1 MLRLSLLSFTVE
13 ILPMEALVPKSGKIL
28 VTDRWEFVS
37 ISPVSVPT
45 LLHVEDEDGS
55 AFLFRHAVREAGFSV
70 VVFRVSNGEEALA
83 FLRKSGPYAH
93 AERPKLMVL
102 DLNLPKIDGL
112 SVLTRLRSDESL
124 RSIPVVVISTSSRP
138 ADKEKAF
145 LLGASHYIVK
155 PDSFEKLTEQ
165 VKAACAGFFAT

>member
-1 MLRLSLLSFTVE
+1 
-13 ILPMEALVPKSGKIL
+13 
-28 VTDRWEFVS
+28 VTDLWESVS

-70 VVFRVSNGEEALA
+70 MVFRVSNGEEALA
-83 FLRKSGPYAH
+83 FLRKSGPYTH

-112 SVLTRLRSDESL
+112 SLLTRVRSDESL
-124 RSIPVVVISTSSRP
+124 RSIPVVVISTSSRA

-145 LLGASHYIVK
+145 SLGAHHYIVK
-155 PDSFEKLTEQ
+155 PDSFEELTEQ

>member
-1 MLRLSLLSFTVE
+1 
-13 ILPMEALVPKSGKIL
+13 
-28 VTDRWEFVS
+28 VTDLWEFVS

-83 FLRKSGPYAH
+83 FLHKSGPYTH

-112 SVLTRLRSDESL
+112 SVLTRVRSDESL

-145 LLGASHYIVK
+145 SLGASHYIVK

-165 VKAACAGFFAT
+165 VKAACAGFFTT

>member
-1 MLRLSLLSFTVE
+1 
-13 ILPMEALVPKSGKIL
+13 
-28 VTDRWEFVS
+28 
-37 ISPVSVPT
+37 VSVPT

-70 VVFRVSNGEEALA
+70 MVFRVSNGEEALA
-83 FLRKSGPYAH
+83 FLRKSGPYTH

-112 SVLTRLRSDESL
+112 SLLTRVRSDESL
-124 RSIPVVVISTSSRP
+124 RSIPVVVISTSSRA

-145 LLGASHYIVK
+145 SLGAHHYIVK
-155 PDSFEKLTEQ
+155 PDSFEELTEQ

>member
-1 MLRLSLLSFTVE
+1 MLGKKLCDQGAGFDGYPLSV
-13 ILPMEALVPKSGKIL
+13 
-28 VTDRWEFVS
+28 R
-37 ISPVSVPT
+37 T

-83 FLRKSGPYAH
+83 FLRKAGPYAH

-112 SVLTRLRSDESL
+112 GVLTRVRSDESL
-124 RSIPVVVISTSSRP
+124 RNIPVVVISTSSRP

-145 LLGASHYIVK
+145 SLGARYYIVK
-155 PDSFEKLTEQ
+155 PDSFEELTQQ

>member
-1 MLRLSLLSFTVE
+1 M
-13 ILPMEALVPKSGKIL
+13 
-28 VTDRWEFVS
+28 TDLWESVS

-70 VVFRVSNGEEALA
+70 MVFRVSNGEEALA
-83 FLRKSGPYAH
+83 FLRKSGPYTH

-112 SVLTRLRSDESL
+112 SLLTRVRSDESL
-124 RSIPVVVISTSSRP
+124 RSIPVVVISTSSRA

-145 LLGASHYIVK
+145 SLGAHHYIVK
-155 PDSFEKLTEQ
+155 PDSFEELTEQ